1 MKAQLLLGGRTY
13 VDYGDPVPY
22 QSALRVS
29 HDSNHI
35 LTYYCSKTDRVI
47 GQVYK
52 VPDGGWWVT
61 SPYLKGRHMLPVVSK
76 LEGFFVLNDLYRCTY
91 G

>member
-1 MKAQLLLGGRTY
+1 MKAQLLPGGRTY

-29 HDSNHI
+29 HDSAHV

-52 VPDGGWWVT
+52 VLDGGWWVT
-61 SPYLKGRHMLPVVSK
+61 SPYFKKRHTLPAITK
-76 LEGFFVLNDLYRCTY
+76 LGGFLMLNDLYRSIY